1 MELEMKTKRLIPLAL
16 ASLMVVGM
24 FTACTSEQD
33 AAETSTSAEKAPEM
47 KMATGLGP
55 ANAEEQTI
63 TERMLHHR
71 AIDAVVWAMPMLNF
85 KQFRDGHRDLGVG
98 PNDIAYHTKIQN
110 WKFQTATPNN
120 TTPYVNFFWNIEDG
134 PIVVEIPPSA
144 DGVGIFGTL
153 MDAWQRPIDDVGAKG
168 RDKGNGGKY
177 VLVSEGYQGVLLNK
191 SYTYVQRSNNGFA
204 ILRAII
210 PDASPENIE
219 KAAAFAKKIKVYPL
233 AQADNPPKNKY
244 VDIYGKIMEGTPVL
258 DETIYAELN
267 EIIQEEVVEPQ
278 NLAMMGLLN
287 SIGIQKGKA
296 FEPSDELKKIYA
308 VAAPEALE
316 FMIEQYHRHLNPWMY
331 EGKKWSVLI
340 PPGVVETDFSYE
352 FPSYFDYHAR
362 GSVYYAI
369 ISSVKNYG
377 SATFYLDIAE
387 TPDGEWLDGAKS
399 YKLVVPPNVPI
410 DDFWAVTAYDLE
422 SASYIRDMNKS
433 SIDSNMDAVKKNADG
448 SVDIYFGPKA
458 PKGME
463 ANWLPTNSERRFFL
477 LFRFYGPQKGVFDG
491 SFELNDIE
499 LVK

>member
-1 MELEMKTKRLIPLAL
+1 MFKRITTKISWIAL
-16 ASLMVVGM
+16 MAILLLHG
-24 FTACTSEQD
+24 FAK
-33 AAETSTSAEKAPEM
+33 AEP
-47 KMATGLGP
+47 
-55 ANAEEQTI
+55 EQTI
-63 TERMLHHR
+63 SDSVIHYR

-85 KQFRDGHRDLGVG
+85 KQFRDGHKDLGVNQ
-98 PNDIAYHTKIQN
+98 NDIAYHSKIQD

-134 PIVVEIPPSA
+134 PVVVEIPPSA

-168 RDKGNGGKY
+168 RDQGNGGKY
-177 VLVSEGYQGVLLNK
+177 VLVPEGYQGVLLPK
-191 SYTYVQRSNNGFA
+191 AYTYEQRTNNGFA

-210 PDASPENIE
+210 PNASQENID

-233 AQADNPPKNKY
+233 AQADNPPKNNY

-267 EIIQEEVVEPQ
+267 EIIQEEVVETQ

-296 FEPSDELKKIYA
+296 FKPSAEMMKIYTA
-308 VAAPEALE
+308 AAPEALE

-331 EGKKWSVLI
+331 KGKKWSVLI

-352 FPSYFDYHAR
+352 FPGYFDYHAR
-362 GSVYYAI
+362 GASYYAI

-377 SATFYLDIAE
+377 SATFYLDNAE
-387 TPDGEWLDGAKS
+387 TPDGEWLDGSKN
-399 YKLVVPPNVPI
+399 YKLVVPPNVPV
-410 DDFWAVTAYDLE
+410 DDFWAVTTYDLE
-422 SASYIRDMNKS
+422 TASYIREMEKS
-433 SIDSNMDAVKKNADG
+433 SIDSNQSAVKKNKDG
-448 SVDIYFGPKA
+448 SIDIYFGPKA

-463 ANWLPTNSERRFFL
+463 ANWLPTDKERRFFL

-499 LVK
+499 LIK

>member
-1 MELEMKTKRLIPLAL
+1 MNSFNKTVTILAVS
-16 ASLMVVGM
+16 AYTAVGFSLVW
-24 FTACTSEQD
+24 
-33 AAETSTSAEKAPEM
+33 
-47 KMATGLGP
+47 
-55 ANAEEQTI
+55 AEEQSI
-63 TERMLHHR
+63 HDRMFHHR

-85 KQFRDGHRDLGVG
+85 KQFRDGHRDIGVDY
-98 PNDIAYHTKIQN
+98 NEIAYHTKIQN

-134 PIVVEIPPSA
+134 PVVIEIPASA

-177 VLVSEGYQGVLLNK
+177 VMVPPGYQGKLLPK
-191 SYTYVQRSNNGFA
+191 SYTYEQRSNNGFA

-210 PDASPENIE
+210 PDASPENVK

-233 AQADNPPKNKY
+233 AKANKPPKNKY

-258 DETIYAELN
+258 DQTIYAELN
-267 EIIQEEVVEPQ
+267 EIIQEEVVEEQ

-287 SIGIQKGKA
+287 KIGIQKGKP
-296 FEPSDELKKIYA
+296 FKPDEKAKAIYSK
-308 VAAPEALE
+308 AAPEALQY
-316 FMIEQYHRHLNPWMY
+316 MLEQYHRYLNPWMY

-362 GSVYYAI
+362 GSVYYAV

-377 SATFYLDIAE
+377 SATFYLDNAE
-387 TPDGEWLDGAKS
+387 TADGEWLDGSKN
-399 YKLVVPPNVPI
+399 YKLVVPANVPVE
-410 DDFWAVTAYDLE
+410 DFWAVTAYDLE
-422 SASYIRDMNKS
+422 SASYIRNMPKS
-433 SIDSNMDAVKKNADG
+433 SIDSSQQFKKNKDG
-448 SVDIYFGPKA
+448 SVNIYFGPKA
-458 PKGME
+458 PEGE
-463 ANWLPTNSERRFFL
+463 EPNWLPTVEDRRFFL
-477 LFRFYGPQKGVFDG
+477 LFRFYGPKRGVFDG

-499 LVK
+499 LVD

>member
-1 MELEMKTKRLIPLAL
+1 MFKRITTKISWIAL
-16 ASLMVVGM
+16 MAILLLHG
-24 FTACTSEQD
+24 FAK
-33 AAETSTSAEKAPEM
+33 AEP
-47 KMATGLGP
+47 
-55 ANAEEQTI
+55 EQTI
-63 TERMLHHR
+63 SDSVIHYR

-85 KQFRDGHRDLGVG
+85 KQFRDGHKDLGVSQ
-98 PNDIAYHTKIQN
+98 NDIAYHSKIQD

-134 PIVVEIPPSA
+134 PVVVEIPPSA

-168 RDKGNGGKY
+168 RDQGNGGKY
-177 VLVSEGYQGVLLNK
+177 VLVPKGYQGVLLPK
-191 SYTYVQRSNNGFA
+191 AYTYEQRTNNGFA

-210 PDASPENIE
+210 PDASQENID
-219 KAAAFAKKIKVYPL
+219 KAASFAKKIKVYPL
-233 AQADNPPKNKY
+233 AQADNPPKNNY

-267 EIIQEEVVEPQ
+267 EIIQEEVVETQ

-296 FEPSDELKKIYA
+296 FKPSAEMMKIYTA
-308 VAAPEALE
+308 AAPEALE

-331 EGKKWSVLI
+331 KGKKWSVLI

-352 FPSYFDYHAR
+352 FPGYFDYHAR
-362 GSVYYAI
+362 GASYYAI

-377 SATFYLDIAE
+377 SATFYLDNAE
-387 TPDGEWLDGAKS
+387 TPDGEWLDGSKN
-399 YKLVVPPNVPI
+399 YKLVVPPNVPV
-410 DDFWAVTAYDLE
+410 DDFWAVTTYDLE
-422 SASYIRDMNKS
+422 TASYIREMEKS
-433 SIDSNMDAVKKNADG
+433 SIDSNQSAVKKNKDG
-448 SVDIYFGPKA
+448 SIDIYFGPKA
-458 PKGME
+458 PKGMK
-463 ANWLPTNSERRFFL
+463 ANWLPTDKERRFFL

-499 LVK
+499 LIK